1 LPTAGLVCAAIALG
15 VWGGTLGLRN
25 AGLLESLELG
35 MYDLCLRTR
44 PGAAAADPRIALV
57 TVSEA
62 DIKRLRQWP
71 MSDATLA
78 TVLERVIGAGAR
90 VVGLDIY
97 RDLPVPPGGD
107 HLRDVFTRHQQ
118 IIVVTKIAEGASTGI
133 PAPAAVTQRFR
144 IGFNDVPVDRGGVVR
159 RGLLFLDDGTTS
171 YFSFPLQLA
180 LSYLRPEGL
189 RVRDDPDTQGGVL
202 VGRTPVPPLERGH
215 GSYVVADMNGY
226 QFMLDFQGVEQ
237 SFASVALGDVLD
249 NDPAKMQVL
258 RDRLVIIGVVSEAI
272 KDIFLTPHSRGHE
285 FDQYVS
291 GMALHALTTSQIVRL
306 ARGESRPLR
315 TLPEWQEMAWFA
327 LTSAA
332 GAVLGLRVRTLWVFA
347 SAAVVGLGAIGGGA
361 WGALALG
368 WWIPLLPPAIT
379 WAATLACVAA
389 FLSYRE
395 RHDRQLLM
403 HLFSRH
409 VSREVAQA
417 IWRQREN
424 FLDGG
429 RPEPRRLIAT
439 VLFTDL
445 IGFTHISEGQP
456 PRTLMEWL
464 NEYLDA
470 MVEQVMAHGGVV
482 NKYVGD
488 AIMAIF
494 GVPVP
499 RATEEERRADALN
512 AVRCAVAMDAALLA
526 LNQRWSDR
534 RQLRLGM
541 RIGIFTGEVIA
552 GSVGSSQRLEYTV
565 LGDTVNTAARL
576 ESFDKKLFE
585 PNFVTTASRILI
597 GAPTQAYLGDEF
609 ATEPVGEVHLSGK
622 DELVGVYRVVTPV
635 KEEQR

>member
-1 LPTAGLVCAAIALG
+1 LPTSGLVCAAIAVG
-15 VWGGTLGLRN
+15 VWAGTLGLRS

-35 MYDLCLRTR
+35 AYDLCLRLR
-44 PGAAAADPRIALV
+44 PGAPAADPRIALV

-78 TVLERVIGAGAR
+78 MVLERVVEAGAR
-90 VVGLDIY
+90 VIGLDIY
-97 RDLPVPPGGD
+97 RDLQVPPGSEELD
-107 HLRDVFTRHQQ
+107 ATFARHPR

-159 RGLLFLDDGTTS
+159 RALLFLDDGTTS

-180 LSYLRPEGL
+180 LYYLRPEGL
-189 RVRDDPDTQGGVL
+189 RVSDDPDTPGGVRL
-202 VGRTPVPPLERGH
+202 GPTPVPPLERGH
-215 GSYVVADMNGY
+215 GSYVIADMSGY
-226 QFMLDFQGVEQ
+226 QFMLDYAGVAHP
-237 SFASVALGDVLD
+237 FTSVALSDILD
-249 NDPAKMQVL
+249 NAPAKMALL

-285 FDQYVS
+285 FDQYVP
-291 GMALHALTTSQIVRL
+291 GMTLHALAASQILRL

-315 TLPEWQEMAWFA
+315 TLPEWQEAAWFA
-327 LTSAA
+327 LTSVA
-332 GAVLGLRVRTLWVFA
+332 GAVLGLYVRSLWVFA
-347 SAAVVGLGAIGGGA
+347 SAAVLGLGVIAVGA
-361 WGALALG
+361 GGALALG
-368 WWIPLLPPAIT
+368 WWLPLLPPAIT
-379 WAATLACVAA
+379 WAVTLACVAA

-429 RPEPRRLIAT
+429 RPRPRRLIAT

-456 PRTLMEWL
+456 PAKLMEWL

-494 GVPVP
+494 GIPVP

-512 AVRCAVAMDAALLA
+512 AVRCAVAMDAALRR
-526 LNQRWSDR
+526 LNEQWSDH

-565 LGDTVNTAARL
+565 LGDTVNTASRL
-576 ESFDKKLFE
+576 ESFDKKVFE
-585 PNFVTTASRILI
+585 PNFVTTSSRILI
-597 GAPTQAYLGDEF
+597 GASTRAYLGDAF
-609 ATEPVGEVHLSGK
+609 PTEPVGEVHLSGK
-622 DELVGVYRVVTPV
+622 DELVRVYRVVTPV
-635 KEEQR
+635 KEGQG